1 MRIKFPKNQ
10 QRKFIQEVL
19 KKMNCP
25 SLRSL
30 RQRGFDIKY
39 SCLKNYYLEY
49 RLMPENLVRDLCL
62 ACGINFNELKVEI
75 LDEIWGQR
83 KGGRVSKK

>member
-1 MRIKFPKNQ
+1 
-10 QRKFIQEVL
+10 
-19 KKMNCP
+19 
-25 SLRSL
+25 
-30 RQRGFDIKY
+30 
-39 SCLKNYYLEY
+39 
-49 RLMPENLVRDLCL
+49 MPENLVRDLCL